1 MPGLTRSLNHAE
13 RCFLISVGGEYC
25 FFTQVSQR
33 LLMDALMGGGDEAF
47 EEGVWLVGFA
57 VEFGME
63 LAGDEEGVFRYFDDF
78 DEFAIGRVATEGE
91 AGFFEFVAAA
101 GVTEPDDAPV
111 VAGKRVRAHRLS
123 RPRAGLID
131 AIADV
136 ESFHLFDSLRLN

>member
-33 LLMDALMGGGDEAF
+33 LLMEALMGGGDEAF

-63 LAGDEEGVFRYFDDF
+63 LAGDEEGV
-78 DEFAIGRVATEGE
+78 V
-91 AGFFEFVAAA
+91 
-101 GVTEPDDAPV
+101 
-111 VAGKRVRAHRLS
+111 L
-123 RPRAGLID
+123 
-131 AIADV
+131 
-136 ESFHLFDSLRLN
+136 